1 MLNLQEL
8 NEAQRE
14 AVTCIDAPSL
24 VIAGAGSGKTRVL
37 TYKIAYL
44 LEQGYKPWNVLALTF
59 TNKAARE
66 MQQRIA
72 KQVDPQLAGQ
82 LWMGTFHS
90 IFSRILRI
98 EAAQLGFSSN
108 FTIYDASDSKSLVKT
123 ILRELNLDEKVY
135 KPATVCN
142 RISEAKNG
150 LVFPN
155 QYRMDASLQSRDFQ
169 SKMPALGEVY
179 LRYMQR
185 CRLSDAMDFDDLLL
199 YTYYLF
205 EQHPD
210 VLKKYQERFHFVL
223 VDEYQDTNYA
233 QHRIVWQL
241 TQERQRVSVVGDD
254 AQSIY
259 SFRGANID
267 NILQFQQMYEGARLF
282 KLERNYRSTQTIVNA
297 ANSLIA
303 HNRGQIHKDVYS
315 EKVEGR
321 KINLYN
327 VQSDYEESIVVS
339 HRIEALHQKDHI
351 PYADIA
357 ILYRTNSQSRS
368 LEEQIRKL
376 GIPYRIYGGLSFYQ
390 RKEIKDVIAYLRLT
404 LNPRDEEAL
413 KRIINYPARSI
424 GDTTVNKVLQCASQH
439 SVSPWQ
445 VIMDAPTYDLSV
457 NKGTLGKLQ
466 QFATM
471 IQGFHAEIQT
481 SDAYTLARRV
491 VQESGVAADINK
503 GHEPDDVSRQENLQE
518 MLDSIASFV
527 QERQEEDK
535 GFYLSDYLQEVAL
548 VSDLDETDAKEEAQ
562 RSGMDPDDKITLMTV
577 HSAKGLEFRVVF
589 VVGLEEELFPN
600 QMALQEG
607 NRGLEEERRLMY
619 VAMTRA
625 EEQLYL
631 STARSRF
638 RFGKTEVSNPSRFL
652 REIDSQYL
660 YSGSPA
666 TSSRS
671 SIDSRPSA
679 DLPFGSSGSPFG
691 SSSGSPFGSPSRSS
705 FGSSR
710 MGMSGASYGS
720 SERSS
725 SRSNVSNPSS
735 ANQFPPSVWGKTLK
749 RVSSLPKT
757 GSAPASSTPVSS
769 VPSGGAPAQAPTG
782 SSSGGALQVG
792 SVVQHS
798 RFGRGTVLSVE
809 GTGLDAKATVEFDN
823 VGKKQLLLRF
833 AKIDVIS

>member
-1 MLNLQEL
+1 MIDLQEL
-8 NEAQRE
+8 NEAQRA

-44 LEQGYKPWNVLALTF
+44 LDQGYKPWNVLALTF

-72 KQVDPQLAGQ
+72 RQVGPELAGQ

-98 EAAQLGFSSN
+98 EAASLGFTSN
-108 FTIYDASDSKSLVKT
+108 FTIYDASDSRSLVKT

-150 LVFPN
+150 LVFPD
-155 QYRMDASLQSRDFQ
+155 QYRNDASLQNRDYQ
-169 SKMPALGEVY
+169 SKMPAIGEIY

-185 CRLSDAMDFDDLLL
+185 CRLSNAMDFDDLLL
-199 YTYYLF
+199 YTFYLF
-205 EQHPD
+205 DHNPEI
-210 VLKKYQERFHFVL
+210 LAKYQERFHFVL

-241 TQERQRVSVVGDD
+241 TQQRQRVSVVGDD

-267 NILQFQQMYEGARLF
+267 NILKFQNMYQGACLF

-315 EKVEGR
+315 EKSEGR
-321 KINLYN
+321 KIGLFN

-351 PYADIA
+351 PFADMA

-390 RKEIKDVIAYLRLT
+390 RKEIKDVIAYLRMA
-404 LNPRDEEAL
+404 LNPHDEEAL
-413 KRIINYPARSI
+413 KRIINYPARGI
-424 GDTTVNKVLQCASQH
+424 GDTTLNKVLRAASQYGI
-439 SVSPWQ
+439 SPWL
-445 VIMDAPTYDLSV
+445 VISEPQRFQLDV
-457 NKGTLGKLQ
+457 NKGTLTKLEN
-466 QFATM
+466 FATQ
-471 IQGFHAEIQT
+471 IQRYHADIQT
-481 SDAYTLARRV
+481 VDAYTLARRI
-491 VQESGVAADINK
+491 VQESGVAADINH
-503 GHEPDDVSRQENLQE
+503 GHEPDDVTRQENLQE
-518 MLDSIASFV
+518 MLDSIAGFV
-527 QERQEEDK
+527 QERREE
-535 GFYLSDYLQEVAL
+535 GHGVLLSDYLQEVSL
-548 VSDLDETDAKEEAQ
+548 LSDLDDAATSGHETSAAA
-562 RSGMDPDDKITLMTV
+562 DPEDKVTLMTV

-607 NRGLEEERRLMY
+607 ARGLEEERRLMY

-638 RFGKTEVSNPSRFL
+638 RFGKTEVSTPSRFL
-652 REIDSQYL
+652 NEIDSHYIL
-660 YSGSPA
+660 SGGGHGGTQRQS
-666 TSSRS
+666 
-671 SIDSRPSA
+671 PSA
-679 DLPFGSSGSPFG
+679 QARGGALGDG
-691 SSSGSPFGSPSRSS
+691 PS
-705 FGSSR
+705 
-710 MGMSGASYGS
+710 
-720 SERSS
+720 
-725 SRSNVSNPSS
+725 V
-735 ANQFPPSVWGKTLK
+735 ANQFPPSVWGKTLR
-749 RVSSLPKT
+749 RVSSLPPVARTVSPASPAQPPHTSVGSTHSPSGT
-757 GSAPASSTPVSS
+757 GS
-769 VPSGGAPAQAPTG
+769 GMPT
-782 SSSGGALQVG
+782 SSGNRAIQVG
-792 SVVQHS
+792 SIVQHS
-798 RFGRGTVLSVE
+798 RFGRGKVLTLE
-809 GTGLDAKATVEFDN
+809 GSGLDAKATVEFDN
-823 VGKKQLLLRF
+823 VGRKQLLLRF
-833 AKIDVIS
+833 AKIDVIA